1 MNTYITGSSL
11 ICNIGEKNEE
21 IVRNLQ
27 AMSQDSYKDSL
38 NDILKEKTFY
48 KINNHELPNQERFK
62 KILDKVIFD
71 AIKEAKLSK
80 EEQEDLHIF
89 LGSTSM
95 EMATNEEY
103 KKDFNNQKGTNEFK
117 DIGNGSM
124 GEYIESLI
132 CSKHKSI
139 LFSTACTSSVNA
151 LAYASKMIEQK
162 KIKRA
167 IVIGIELFNKSTYGG
182 FSSLML
188 LSQSKVYRPFD
199 KNSDGIILGEGC
211 SAIILEDEKK
221 EDDNFKY
228 MSWSNTCDNYSETTS
243 DPSGVPIF
251 NAMNQ
256 ALEKANLDLKDID
269 CIKAHATGSENNNSS
284 EAKALGLLFNKYN
297 TNTKVTA
304 LKPILGHT
312 LGACG
317 TNEIVLMLNSIKN
330 GFLPATFGFEEAV
343 EEVKFT
349 PLLKNTPTSKKQ
361 TVLFNYVAFGGNNSS
376 IILSNK
382 D

>member
-11 ICNIGEKNEE
+11 ICNIGDKYEE

-27 AMSQDSYKDSL
+27 AMSQDSYKDGL

-48 KINNHELPNQERFK
+48 KINNYELPNQERFK

-243 DPSGVPIF
+243 DPSGVSIF

-284 EAKALGLLFNKYN
+284 EAKALELLFNKYN

-330 GFLPATFGFEEAV
+330 GFLPATFGFEEAA

-349 PLLKNTPTSKKQ
+349 PLLKNTPTSNKQ

>member
-1 MNTYITGSSL
+1 MNAYITGSSL
-11 ICNIGEKNEE
+11 ICNIGDKYEE
-21 IVRNLQ
+21 IVKNLQ
-27 AMSQDSYKDSL
+27 SMSQDSYKNGL

-48 KINNHELPNQERFK
+48 KVNNYELPNKERFK

-80 EEQEDLHIF
+80 EAQEDLHIF

-124 GEYIESLI
+124 GDYIESLI

-284 EAKALGLLFNKYN
+284 EAKALELLFNKYN
-297 TNTKVTA
+297 TDTKVTA

-330 GFLPATFGFEEAV
+330 GFLPATFGFEEAAA
-343 EEVKFT
+343 EVKFT
-349 PLLKNTPTSKKQ
+349 PLLRNTQTSNKQ

>member
-1 MNTYITGSSL
+1 MNSYITGTSL
-11 ICNIGEKNEE
+11 VCNIGDNYED
-21 IVRNLQ
+21 IVNNLKSI
-27 AMSQDSYKDSL
+27 SQDNYQDNL
-38 NDILKEKTFY
+38 HEILKEKTFY
-48 KINNHELPNQERFK
+48 KVNNYEFPNEQRFK
-62 KILDKVIFD
+62 KVLSKVIFS
-71 AIKEAKLSK
+71 AIEEAKLSK

-95 EMATNEEY
+95 EMATNEDY
-103 KKDFNNQKGTNEFK
+103 KRNYNSKKTTKEFK

-132 CSKHKSI
+132 SSKHKSI

-167 IVIGIELFNKSTYGG
+167 LVIGIELFNNSTYGG

-188 LSQSKVYRPFD
+188 LSQNKVYRPFD

-211 SAIILEDEKK
+211 SAIILESEKK
-221 EDDNFKY
+221 EKDNFKY
-228 MSWSNTCDNYSETTS
+228 ISWVNTCDNYSETTS
-243 DPSGVPIF
+243 DPSGIPIF

-256 ALEKANLDLKDID
+256 ALENAKLNLKSID

-284 EAKALGLLFNKYN
+284 EAKAIELLFNKYN
-297 TNTKVTA
+297 EKTEVTA

-330 GFLPATFGFEEAV
+330 GFLPATFGFKEPAP
-343 EEVKFT
+343 EVKFT
-349 PLLKNTPTSKKQ
+349 PLLEHKKISKQQ
-361 TVLFNYVAFGGNNSS
+361 TILFNYVAFGGNNSS